1 MLGLKGKLKTMKIEA
16 MEFPGVSRVT
26 RVGRWAQPITF
37 LNIHECDTFTDGQD
51 GSHVDCGS
59 SALCSN
65 CATHGNLRGYFAVK
79 SNDFFIY
86 LKEFDVLLKEE
97 CILDQPERVNG
108 YVDSDRR
115 LRYHPEDLDVFNLEN
130 LLYNRGDE
138 AYANLEP
145 MPNPVERTFTPQ
157 PLPSWVVLSPMMDIT
172 CLLLELL
179 VIVMASSSLQCQD
192 SYGLDFAD
200 NGYSLIYAD
209 LVTEYVEMTVGEDTA
224 YY

>member
-1 MLGLKGKLKTMKIEA
+1 MVKIEVMWIA
-16 MEFPGVSRVT
+16 DPLLCAVIVQLMGICWAISLVRQLEF
-26 RVGRWAQPITF
+26 
-37 LNIHECDTFTDGQD
+37 
-51 GSHVDCGS
+51 
-59 SALCSN
+59 
-65 CATHGNLRGYFAVK
+65 
-79 SNDFFIY
+79 
-86 LKEFDVLLKEE
+86 LLKKNNKMP
-97 CILDQPERVNG
+97 IDKHLSIQ
-108 YVDSDRR
+108 DRR

-138 AYANLEP
+138 AYGEFHSSIQNLLFQFVYLAIIAILEP

-157 PLPSWVVLSPMMDIT
+157 PLPSWVALSPMMDIT

-179 VIVMASSSLQCQD
+179 VIVMASSSIQCQD
-192 SYGLDFAD
+192 SYGPDFAD

>member
-1 MLGLKGKLKTMKIEA
+1 MGICWAISMVRQL
-16 MEFPGVSRVT
+16 EF
-26 RVGRWAQPITF
+26 
-37 LNIHECDTFTDGQD
+37 
-51 GSHVDCGS
+51 
-59 SALCSN
+59 
-65 CATHGNLRGYFAVK
+65 
-79 SNDFFIY
+79 
-86 LKEFDVLLKEE
+86 LLKKKNKMSIDKRLSIQFGVLPEEE
-97 CILDQPERVNG
+97 CILDQPEHVNDS
-108 YVDSDRR
+108 VDSVSDRR

-138 AYANLEP
+138 AYGEFHSSIQNLL
-145 MPNPVERTFTPQ
+145 RGGGTFTPQ

-179 VIVMASSSLQCQD
+179 VIVMASSSIQCQD
-192 SYGLDFAD
+192 SYRPDFAD